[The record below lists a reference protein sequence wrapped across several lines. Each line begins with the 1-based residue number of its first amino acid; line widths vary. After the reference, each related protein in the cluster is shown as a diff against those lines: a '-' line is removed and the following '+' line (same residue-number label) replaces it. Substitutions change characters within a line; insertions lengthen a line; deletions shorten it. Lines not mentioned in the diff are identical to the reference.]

1 MSLAKFTEIVSLSNN
16 ELSQAI
22 VEAETELFNLRFR
35 QATRQSF
42 KAHQIKNT
50 KRRIAQLKTLLT
62 LRLQNLDQDDKN
74 LISN

>member
-22 VEAETELFNLRFR
+22 IEAETELFNLRFR

-50 KRRIAQLKTLLT
+50 KRRLAQLKTLLT
-62 LRLQNLDQDDKN
+62 LRLQNLDQEDKN